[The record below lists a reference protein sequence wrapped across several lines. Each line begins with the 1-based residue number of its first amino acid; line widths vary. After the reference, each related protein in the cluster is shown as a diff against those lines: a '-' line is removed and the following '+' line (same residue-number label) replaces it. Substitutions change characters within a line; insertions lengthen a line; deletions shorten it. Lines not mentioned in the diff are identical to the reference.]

1 MPVDPNTMYRW
12 RTWTNEQRQEILK
25 ERKSRKNP
33 FHSPPHKVSEETS
46 LYLVTA
52 ACFEHRSIIGFSES
66 RLRQFSFALCDV
78 IAERCNQVFAW
89 VVLPNHYHFL
99 AQVNELKLLFSE
111 LGKLHGRKS
120 FEWNAEESKRGRQ
133 VWCKA
138 AETAMKSEGHFFATL
153 SYVLNNPV
161 HHGYCKKWP
170 DWPYGSANEYLQ
182 NMGREKALRI
192 WQSYP
197 LYDYGQS
204 WDPPEL

>member
-12 RTWTNEQRQEILK
+12 RTWTNEQRQSILS

-33 FHSPPHKVSEETS
+33 FHSPPHKVSDETS
-46 LYLVTA
+46 LYLITA
-52 ACFEHRSIIGFSES
+52 ACFEHRSIIGYSES
-66 RLRQFSFALCDV
+66 RLNQFSTALCEF
-78 IAERCNQVFAW
+78 IAERCSQVFAW

-99 AQVNELKLLFSE
+99 AQISELKLLFLE
-111 LGKLHGRKS
+111 LGKLHGRTS
-120 FEWNAEESKRGRQ
+120 FEWNGEESMRGRQ

-138 AETAMKSEGHFFATL
+138 AETAMKSEGHFYATL
-153 SYVLNNPV
+153 NYVLNNPV

-170 DWPYGSANEYLQ
+170 DWPYSCANDYLE
-182 NMGREKALRI
+182 NMGRERALSI
-192 WQSYP
+192 WQRFP

>member
-12 RTWTNEQRQEILK
+12 RTWTNEQRLEILE
-25 ERKSRKNP
+25 ERKRRKNP
-33 FHSPPHKVSEETS
+33 FHSPPHQVSDETS

-66 RLRQFSFALCDV
+66 RISQFSSALCDV
-78 IAERCNQVFAW
+78 MAVRCNQVFAW

-99 AQVNELKLLFSE
+99 AQVNELKPLFSE

-120 FEWNAEESKRGRQ
+120 FEWNSEESKRSRQ

-138 AETAMKSEGHFFATL
+138 AETAMKSEGHFFASL
-153 SYVLNNPV
+153 NYVLNNPV

-170 DWPYGSANEYLQ
+170 DWPYSSANEYLEDV
-182 NMGREKALRI
+182 GREKALRI

-197 LYDYGQS
+197 LFDYGQS